1 MNIGTRFLEYVEELN
16 ISNIKFKNALNR
28 FTTVY
33 NMGLFIEVFWM
44 ILTDDIMSVTLLI
57 VLAVIIMVFI
67 CNHRKYGINGARN
80 AKLEQS

>member
-1 MNIGTRFLEYVEELN
+1 
-16 ISNIKFKNALNR
+16 
-28 FTTVY
+28 
-33 NMGLFIEVFWM
+33 MGLFIEVFWM
-44 ILTDDIMSVTLLI
+44 ILTDDIMIVTLLK